1 MPNRVGVKQARPG
14 DEDEVALFQDAFDY
28 TVLRDETIRVLNDQR
43 HHLLLGYVDDQPA
56 GFVSAVEVFHPD
68 KRSELFLNE
77 VAVMERARR
86 RGVARALIDELKRL
100 GRDRG
105 CGVMWVLTDEDNAAA
120 MRLYRSAGGLWN
132 GDVHVMFEF
141 DLIDE

>member
-1 MPNRVGVKQARPG
+1 MPTRVRVREARPG
-14 DEDEVALFQDAFDY
+14 DVDEVVRFQDAFDY
-28 TVLRDETIRVLNDQR
+28 NVLSEENTR
-43 HHLLLGYVDDQPA
+43 
-56 GFVSAVEVFHPD
+56 FVSAVEVFHPD

-105 CGVMWVLTDEDNAAA
+105 CAVMWVLTDEANAPA
-120 MRLYRSAGGLWN
+120 MSLYRSTGGVWN

-141 DLIDE
+141 NLDD